1 MTLAMV
7 AGNRWCFGAI
17 RRIGEILTLCAW
29 IKAYE
34 SLSESATIAGTNEC
48 AFGGQKSGLCL
59 QSPVGKGL
67 RCISRQQRRSGPV

>member
-17 RRIGEILTLCAW
+17 RMIGEILTLCAL

-34 SLSESATIAGTNEC
+34 SLSESATIAGTNE
-48 AFGGQKSGLCL
+48 
-59 QSPVGKGL
+59 
-67 RCISRQQRRSGPV
+67 